1 MSMLIYLSRFC
12 INKWA
17 GFSGVAL
24 GSAKRG
30 VLYLFYTFQ
39 LDSTATHSVYCLVD
53 RAGLNPDNGLES
65 GFLARASRFK
75 SHGEGNDLTFAL
87 KRLLN
92 EPGITHLV
100 ISKNRRLVLDDGLLE
115 RLSAAIVTLDDYG
128 DGWALASAGGLGLRE
143 ERYCA
148 LYSSATPFILFNR
161 DIQPIVDTMLDLF
174 LVHADALRSY
184 MASDAASLGA
194 FFEIGLILHGY
205 KMGRVSLFL
214 PVLSAGVDG
223 PFTPRD
229 LDKMSA
235 EAAKCFPAEPATII
249 VRTLSGP
256 ITIEGSPF
264 AQMPGN
270 PDPLSRR
277 PPRISHDLDEA
288 IRSVIARYLPVLSL
302 SIVTRTQFKRPHL
315 LRRMLTSV
323 NRAKID
329 GIDVEIILSSDIDQD
344 RAERERSRYQEEFPT
359 LTIRLALN
367 QAHRHSRVG
376 NMIGGMRASTKEY
389 VWMVDDDD
397 YIDLFAFQTLRSAL
411 FSSSRPLIVA
421 SSQTH
426 TESWLNTDTE
436 FPVLSASKP
445 AAHWPAR
452 GWRDMFGGINRLPI
466 CGAIIPREFLLRCLD
481 RFEFRFD
488 LSEDYTLFLLLLT
501 APDLPRL
508 LELNADLAHISLRE
522 SDDNVMTVE
531 DRSHWTRDIVGFLFD
546 LLHGPGQTGLGAWS
560 VVAAGPPAFNSAAL
574 SGEARNRADL
584 IAEYNRRING
594 LQREVSNLEALLNK
608 RQA

>member
-1 MSMLIYLSRFC
+1 M
-12 INKWA
+12 
-17 GFSGVAL
+17 
-24 GSAKRG
+24 
-30 VLYLFYTFQ
+30 FYTFQ
-39 LDSTATHSVYCLVD
+39 LDSMAAESVYCLVD
-53 RAGLNPDNGLES
+53 RAGLNPDSGLES

-75 SHGEGNDLTFAL
+75 SHEEGNNFAFVL
-87 KRLLN
+87 KRVLN
-92 EPGITHLV
+92 EPGITHLL
-100 ISKNRRLVLDDGLLE
+100 ISKNRRLVLDDSLLE
-115 RLSAAIVTLDDYG
+115 RLSAAVATLNDYG
-128 DGWALASAGGLGLRE
+128 DGWALASAGGLGLRD

-161 DIQPIVDTMLDLF
+161 DIHPIIDAMVDLY
-174 LVHADALRSY
+174 LVNADALRDY
-184 MASDAASLGA
+184 MASDTPSLGA

-205 KMGRVSLFL
+205 KMGRVSLFV

-223 PFTPRD
+223 PFTSRD
-229 LDKMSA
+229 LDIMSA
-235 EAAKCFPAEPATII
+235 EAAKRFPAEPATII

-264 AQMPGN
+264 AQIPGN
-270 PDPLSRR
+270 PDPLCRR
-277 PPRISHDLDEA
+277 PPQTGLDLDEA
-288 IRSVIARYLPVLSL
+288 IRTVIARYLPVLSL

-329 GIDVEIILSSDIDQD
+329 GIDVEVILSTDIDQD
-344 RAERERSRYQEEFPT
+344 RAEPERARYQEEFPT
-359 LTIRLALN
+359 LNLRLAVN
-367 QAHRHSRVG
+367 RAHRYSRVG
-376 NMIGGMRASTKEY
+376 NMVGGMRASTREY
-389 VWMVDDDD
+389 VWMIDDDD
-397 YIDLFAFQTLRSAL
+397 YIDLFAFQTLRAAL
-411 FSSSRPLIVA
+411 FGSSRPLIIA
-421 SSQTH
+421 ASQTH
-426 TESWLNTDTE
+426 METWLNTDTE

-445 AAHWPAR
+445 TAHWPAS
-452 GWRDMFGGINRLPI
+452 GWRDLFGGYNKLPI
-466 CGAIIPREFLLRCLD
+466 CGAVIPREFLLRCLD

-508 LELNADLAHISLRE
+508 LELNADLAHISIRE
-522 SDDNVMTVE
+522 SGENSVTVE
-531 DRSHWTRDIVGFLFD
+531 DRSRWTRDITGFLFD

-560 VVAAGPPAFNSAAL
+560 VVATGPSAAHWAAL
-574 SGEARNRADL
+574 SGEARNRADV